1 MWREKTSLS
10 QSGGAPG
17 GWGVERR
24 QNVGCPSYFVSHPR
38 TNVSLPSENVRRPSQ
53 NVDPP
58 SNYVRSPSNYV
69 CLPIMFLGLLG
80 CGVSGFWNGGVS
92 SWDRGLRFSGCKC
105 NAFREFRAQWGAPMD
120 YLGNRRFSNPKGIAS
135 SSPGLRGP
143 RYPGSRPDG
152 FATPT
157 GLRRMAPSG
166 AQPRWGCGSLG
177 LFPRVARAS
186 QQIGR
191 AHV

>member
-1 MWREKTSLS
+1 MPGP
-10 QSGGAPG
+10 SGGAPG
-17 GWGVERR
+17 GWGGELR
-24 QNVGCPSYFVSHPR
+24 QNVRCPSHFVSHPR

-120 YLGNRRFSNPKGIAS
+120 YLGIPRLNPKWIPAQ
-135 SSPGLRGP
+135 SPGLRGTS
-143 RYPGSRPDG
+143 YPGPQGRRPT
-152 FATPT
+152 TPP
-157 GLRRMAPSG
+157 GLRPSRSDT
-166 AQPRWGCGSLG
+166 AQPRWG
-177 LFPRVARAS
+177 
-186 QQIGR
+186 
-191 AHV
+191 

>member
-1 MWREKTSLS
+1 MNAEGK
-10 QSGGAPG
+10 GGAGSIGRHTGRLG
-17 GWGVERR
+17 GELR
-24 QNVGCPSYFVSHPR
+24 QNVRCPSHFVSHPR

-120 YLGNRRFSNPKGIAS
+120 YLGNRRFCNPKGIAS
-135 SSPGLRGP
+135 SSPGWRGP
-143 RYPGSRPDG
+143 SYPGSRPDG
-152 FATPT
+152 VAPCRCGWVATPV
-157 GLRRMAPSG
+157 GLLA
-166 AQPRWGCGSLG
+166 CGPVDRKS
-177 LFPRVARAS
+177 V
-186 QQIGR
+186 
-191 AHV
+191 V

>member
-1 MWREKTSLS
+1 MPHAGLAPGLWPSSSPGRKGGPNPARRGIRPFPLEEGAWAWREKAVLS

-24 QNVGCPSYFVSHPR
+24 QNVGCPSHFVSHPR

-105 NAFREFRAQWGAPMD
+105 NAFREFGQKVVPEGHPIIAQRFNGG
-120 YLGNRRFSNPKGIAS
+120 LGPKRKQVPKG
-135 SSPGLRGP
+135 R
-143 RYPGSRPDG
+143 
-152 FATPT
+152 
-157 GLRRMAPSG
+157 
-166 AQPRWGCGSLG
+166 
-177 LFPRVARAS
+177 
-186 QQIGR
+186 
-191 AHV
+191 